1 MPATK
6 QGGGYTL
13 TFSKKNQDAKEILDK
28 IKQEDKVK
36 VTDYICE
43 CVRFY
48 EKNKNKVSSRSS
60 VIDEE
65 KIKDIVEKHVMDI
78 LINSNIAI
86 KNDTKEEFEPN
97 LEENLDEVDIDE
109 D

>member
-1 MPATK
+1 MPAVK

-13 TFSKKNQDAKEILDK
+13 TFSKKNQDVKKILEEK
-28 IKQEDKVK
+28 TEDPSIR

-43 CVRFY
+43 CIRFY
-48 EKNKNKVSSRSS
+48 EKNKNNFIQNNVS
-60 VIDEE
+60 EE

-86 KNDTKEEFEPN
+86 NNESKMEPN
-97 LEENLDEVDIDE
+97 LEEDLDDVDVDE